1 MNLKEI
7 QDLLQLKALSLPSN
21 LDTIEVR
28 TGYTSDMLSCVMTGA
43 LSGSVWVT
51 LMAHNNI
58 VAVASLLDSP
68 AIIIT
73 ENAQQ
78 RAHHCRRAKKK
89 RAFFTPSQPSKLL
102 ANFGKWEFGQRKR
115 EGSSVITFRA
125 ELHIH
130 TVLSPCAGTDMLPA
144 AIVETALFNEIN
156 LIAITDHNASYNAA
170 PVIKVGSREGLL
182 VLPGMD
188 LETEEE
194 VHSSVSSIHWTS

>member
-58 VAVASLLDSP
+58 VAVASLLDIP

-73 ENAQQ
+73 ENAQPDELTIA
-78 RAHHCRRAKKK
+78 RAREREIALFSTA
-89 RAFFTPSQPSKLL
+89 RPTFEIVGKL
-102 ANFGKWEFGQRKR
+102 WELG
-115 EGSSVITFRA
+115 IRA
-125 ELHIH
+125 EE
-130 TVLSPCAGTDMLPA
+130 S
-144 AIVETALFNEIN
+144 
-156 LIAITDHNASYNAA
+156 
-170 PVIKVGSREGLL
+170 
-182 VLPGMD
+182 
-188 LETEEE
+188 
-194 VHSSVSSIHWTS
+194 